1 MNGNPLAADMNGHL
15 HNQEF
20 LPKDIVFVC
29 WPYSVTEKEE
39 YLVLH
44 AVMADKEQYLNRFPK
59 EIKNII
65 GEEYISGLPNGAT
78 FFSSLSRTIFE
89 LVEIARLDTRK
100 QQAGFPFLG
109 NCHPINREKKKDPIN
124 REKKKGLR
132 KGCCDRVSSLFYL

>member
-1 MNGNPLAADMNGHL
+1 LLLNGNPLAADMNGHL

-65 GEEYISGLPNGAT
+65 GEEYSGLPNGAS
-78 FFSSLSRTIFE
+78 FVSWLIRT
-89 LVEIARLDTRK
+89 LVGTQK
-100 QQAGFPFLG
+100 QRAGFPFLG